1 MQQQD
6 KLYPVYFNGSNLFTK
21 REHNFPLDLAS
32 AESTQIALTAPEI
45 A

>member
-1 MQQQD
+1 MAAISLQ
-6 KLYPVYFNGSNLFTK
+6 
-21 REHNFPLDLAS
+21 RESTTSHSTLAS